1 MSVTAFLLLML
12 AAMLALA
19 WFRAALWQ
27 WTLVIAGMLLVVS
40 LRPLLPAGFLAP
52 AWMLAALLLVP
63 LNVPAWRRALV
74 SRRVLPLLRQTMPA
88 MSDTERQALEAG
100 DTWWDAELFSGKPDW
115 RVLMDQPA
123 PRLSEEEQA
132 FLDGPVEELCAMLDD
147 WQINHELHD
156 LPPEVWRFIKDN
168 GFFGMIIPKRYGGLE
183 FSAQAHSAV
192 VMKVASRSSS
202 AAVTVMVPNS
212 LGPGQLLMNYGADEQ
227 KEHYLPRLARGE
239 EVPCFALTSPWA
251 GSDAAS
257 MRDSGIVCKGEFNGK
272 KDVLGI
278 RLNFEKRYIT
288 LAPVATVLGLAFKLF
303 DPDHLLGEKEELG
316 ITLALIPTDTPGVDT
331 SQRHL
336 PMEQA
341 FMNGPVR
348 GKDVFIPLDWI
359 IGGPDYAGQGWRM
372 LMECLADG
380 RAISLPSLSAG
391 AGKVCSRATGGYAR
405 VREQFHVPIGKMEGV
420 AEALA
425 RIAGNAYAVDAVREM
440 TANAVDQGHKPS
452 VMSAIA
458 KYHCTE
464 RMRRMV
470 NDAMDVFGGTA
481 IIMGP
486 RNLLARTYE
495 AVPISITVEGAN
507 ILTRSLIIFGQG
519 VIRCHPHLLDEIE
532 AVGMADEEAA
542 LRRFDRALF
551 AHAGFAISNA
561 IRAWLL
567 ALSNGRLATPTVGGP
582 ARRHAR
588 HVERMAAALAF
599 VSDVTL
605 AVLGGALKRKESLSA
620 RLGDVLAQLYITSA
634 AIKHFE
640 SSGRP
645 EAERALLDW
654 ACEDALWR
662 AQEALDGFLRN
673 FPNRWLAWGLRLI
686 VLPLGRRLA
695 PPADRLGRQLAR
707 QIQEAGETRE
717 RLTRGIYVTDR
728 PGDPL
733 GRIERA
739 FDAVIQ
745 AEEALAKLR
754 RAQKAGVV
762 SALDDETAI
771 GELRQANLV
780 NDEEERLLR
789 DATRAVYEAIVVDA
803 FDAAAFR
810 PRGRRAR
817 SRRKSPAGQT
827 EKRGK
832 A

>member
-1 MSVTAFLLLML
+1 MSVTIFLALML

-27 WTLVIAGMLLVVS
+27 WTLVVAGMLLTVS
-40 LRPLLPAGFLAP
+40 LQPLLPVGFLVP
-52 AWMLAALLLVP
+52 AWLLAALVLTP
-63 LNVPAWRRALV
+63 LNVAPWRRALV
-74 SRRVLPLLRQTMPA
+74 SRHVLPLLRQTMPR

-115 RVLMDQPA
+115 RVLTSQPA
-123 PRLSEEEQA
+123 PRLSDEEQA
-132 FLDGPVEELCAMLDD
+132 FLDGPVEELCDMLDD

-156 LPPEVWRFIKDN
+156 LPPEVWQCIKTR

-192 VMKVASRSSS
+192 VMKVASRSPT

-212 LGPGQLLMNYGADEQ
+212 LGPGQLLLNYGTEEQ

-257 MRDSGIVCKGEFNGK
+257 MRDTGIVCKGEFEGRKN
-272 KDVLGI
+272 VLGI

-288 LAPVATVLGLAFKLF
+288 LAPVATVLGLAFKLL
-303 DPDHLLGEKEELG
+303 DPDHLLGNEDTPG
-316 ITLALIPTDTPGVDT
+316 ITLALIPTNTPGVET
-331 SQRHL
+331 GQRHL
-336 PMEQA
+336 PLEQA
-341 FMNGPVR
+341 FMNGPVS
-348 GKDVFIPLDWI
+348 GKDVFIPVDWI
-359 IGGPDYAGQGWRM
+359 IGGPERAGQGWRM

-380 RAISLPSLSAG
+380 RSISLPSLSAG
-391 AGKVCSRATGGYAR
+391 AGKLCVRAAGGYAR
-405 VREQFHVPIGKMEGV
+405 IRQQFHTPIGSMEGV
-420 AEALA
+420 MEPLA
-425 RIAGNAYAVDAVREM
+425 RIAGQAWAVDAVREM

-481 IIMGP
+481 IVMGP

-519 VIRCHPHLLDEIE
+519 VIRCHPHLRDEIE
-532 AVGMADEEAA
+532 AVNMDDEVEA

-551 AHAGFAISNA
+551 AHLGFTLSN
-561 IRAWLL
+561 IVRACLL
-567 ALSNGRLATPTVGGP
+567 AWSGGRLAAPVISGP

-588 HVERMAAALAF
+588 QVDRLSAALALI
-599 VSDVTL
+599 SDITL
-605 AVLGGALKRKESLSA
+605 AVLGGALKRRESLSA
-620 RLGDVLAQLYITSA
+620 RLGDILAHLYIVSA
-634 AIKHFE
+634 VIQRFE
-640 SSGRP
+640 TAGRP
-645 EAERALLDW
+645 ETDRPLLDW

-673 FPNRWLAWGLRLI
+673 FPNRWVARAMRL
-686 VLPLGRRLA
+686 VVMPWGRRLA
-695 PPADRLGRQLAR
+695 PPSDRLGRELAR
-707 QIQEAGETRE
+707 QIQTPGKLRE
-717 RLTRGIYVTDR
+717 RLTQGIYITDR
-728 PGDPL
+728 ANDPL

-739 FDAVIQ
+739 FAAVHAA
-745 AEEALAKLR
+745 AEAEKKRR

-762 SALDDETAI
+762 TARDGDAAI
-771 GELRQANLV
+771 AGLREANLID
-780 NDEEERLLR
+780 DEEERLLR
-789 DATRAVYEAIVVDA
+789 EAEQAVYEAIVVDA
-803 FDAAAFR
+803 FAPSAFASRTRRR
-810 PRGRRAR
+810 PRRTSASTG
-817 SRRKSPAGQT
+817 
-827 EKRGK
+827 
-832 A
+832 